1 MKCVITGCALIWEGA
16 WVAGDLFDVGTH
28 YVFNG
33 NYNLHD
39 QTGDGVQ
46 WIVGEPLTS
55 KTVAPTNYW
64 ERRGVFVIDKTD
76 VTVSPSALKYM
87 EGL

>member
-33 NYNLHD
+33 NFNPHD
-39 QTGDGVQ
+39 ESGDGVQ
-46 WIVGEPLTS
+46 WIVGEPHYANTIS
-55 KTVAPTNYW
+55 PTDYW
-64 ERRGVFVIDKTD
+64 ERRGVFVIEKSKANP
-76 VTVSPSALKYM
+76 SPEAMEYM
-87 EGL
+87 G